1 MTQENKGGKFLS
13 SDIRYKCNGH
23 EFGQTLGDGEGQR
36 GLADC
41 SRGGH
46 KSWTWLG
53 NWTTTIDA
61 NTKVIYS
68 GKCLKYE

>member
-1 MTQENKGGKFLS
+1 MWTLRLHKIMTQENKGGKFLS

-41 SRGGH
+41 SRGV
-46 KSWTWLG
+46 
-53 NWTTTIDA
+53 
-61 NTKVIYS
+61 TKV
-68 GKCLKYE
+68 GHDWVTEQQQ

>member
-41 SRGGH
+41 SRGV
-46 KSWTWLG
+46 
-53 NWTTTIDA
+53 
-61 NTKVIYS
+61 TKV
-68 GKCLKYE
+68 GHDWVTEQQQ